1 LEPFEPQ
8 FLRTFAIFFKSSLLP
23 KIAIRDGTGA
33 ATSRRFALPTKIW
46 KTTPC
51 KVADS
56 CWHDAV
62 SDSAK
67 TFDMSGK
74 SAALLHHRAIRK
86 TPMLCPTMGPF
97 GAIKRKKSF

>member
-1 LEPFEPQ
+1 MQTQRSGLNLTCGSSDRDPYTPMHLGARWGWVGTIRATI
-8 FLRTFAIFFKSSLLP
+8 LRTFAIFFKSSLLP

-67 TFDMSGK
+67 TFDVS
-74 SAALLHHRAIRK
+74 
-86 TPMLCPTMGPF
+86 
-97 GAIKRKKSF
+97 